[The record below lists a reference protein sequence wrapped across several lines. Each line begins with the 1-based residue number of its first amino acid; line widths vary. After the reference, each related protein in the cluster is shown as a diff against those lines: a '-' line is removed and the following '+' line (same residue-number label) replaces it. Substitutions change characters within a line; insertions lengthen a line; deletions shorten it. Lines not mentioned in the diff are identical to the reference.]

1 MEYIPYTYLI
11 GWTNINKW
19 YYGVEYG
26 MKKNPCANPENF
38 WKSYFTSSNIVEYY
52 RHTYGEPDVIQI
64 RKIFNVG
71 LPEERMIKSI
81 HWEKKV
87 LNKIDITNDKWI
99 NGRIGGD
106 ICPETNKKIASIRY
120 GVDNVFQSDEI
131 KNKIKQTMVERF
143 GVEHPSYSL
152 ELLEKKK
159 RNNIEKY
166 GISCLLNLPETK
178 EKCLNVIRSEKV
190 KNKRKETNSN
200 RHGVEYISQNL
211 EIKEKI
217 LETRKKLSDRDV
229 VKLIREY
236 NRIFSHKL
244 GEGWYQKTD
253 EELKIIVEILQ
264 NLYGTYSYEELKN
277 TNPDKKYRN
286 SIKKLQ
292 ERPIVIEIKKYK
304 EKYKRKIT
312 IGRSWDR
319 KSEQELELILIELIK
334 KYGEI

>member
-38 WKSYFTSSNIVEYY
+38 WKSYFTSSNVVKYY
-52 RHTYGEPDVIQI
+52 RDIYGEPNVIQI
-64 RKIFNVG
+64 RKIFNSG
-71 LPEERMIKSI
+71 LPEERMTKSI
-81 HWEKKV
+81 YWEKKV

-120 GVDNVFQSDEI
+120 GVDNVFQSEEI
-131 KNKIKQTMVERF
+131 KNKIKQTMVERY

-159 RNNIEKY
+159 NNNIEKY

-178 EKCLNVIRSEKV
+178 EKCLTAIRSEKV
-190 KNKRKETNSN
+190 KNKRKETNLN
-200 RHGVEYISQNL
+200 LHGVEYISQNL

-217 LETRKKLSDRDV
+217 LETRKKLSDRDIV
-229 VKLIREY
+229 DLIREY
-236 NRIFSHKL
+236 NRVFSHKL

-253 EELKIIVEILQ
+253 EELKNIIQILQ
-264 NLYGTYSYEELKN
+264 NLYGTYSYEQLKN
-277 TNPDKKYRN
+277 TYPDKKYSN
-286 SIKKLQ
+286 AIKKLQ
-292 ERPIVIEIKKYK
+292 ERPIVVEIKKYK
-304 EKYKRKIT
+304 EKYKRKIS

-319 KSEQELELILIELIK
+319 KSEKELELILKELIK
-334 KYGEI
+334 QYGVI